1 MRKYLVAM
9 LLSLSFAVQASA
21 ADIKVENAWAR
32 ATAPGQDTG
41 MAMAVISSKQAAT
54 LVGASS
60 KVCKTVELH
69 SMVTEGGMMQ
79 MRQVEAI
86 DLPAGQAVDLEA
98 QGYHLMLIGLKK
110 PLQEG
115 KKISLTLKVRTA
127 NGKEKKVKFSARVI
141 GMTANKPQAG
151 HAAMSH
157 EKMPHEEMSHE
168 HMKH

>member
-1 MRKYLVAM
+1 MKKILMAGLLAM
-9 LLSLSFAVQASA
+9 TAVTSA
-21 ADIKVENAWAR
+21 YAGDVKVKDAWAR

-41 MAMAVISSKQAAT
+41 MAMAVITSKQAAT

-60 KVCKTVELH
+60 KACKTVELH
-69 SMVTEGGMMQ
+69 SMVTDGGMMQ

-86 DLPAGQAVDLEA
+86 DLPAGQAVDMEA

-127 NGKEKKVKFSARVI
+127 NGKEKKVKFSAKVI
-141 GMTANKPQAG
+141 GMTANKPEAG
-151 HAAMSH
+151 HAAMS
-157 EKMPHEEMSHE
+157 HEEMSHE